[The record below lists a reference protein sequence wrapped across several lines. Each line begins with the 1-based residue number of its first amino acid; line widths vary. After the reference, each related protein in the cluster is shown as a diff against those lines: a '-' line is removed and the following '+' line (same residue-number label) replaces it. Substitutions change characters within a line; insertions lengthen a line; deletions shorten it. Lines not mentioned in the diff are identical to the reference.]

1 MYIIPTCWWVIR
13 TIWGN
18 RYLVPHYSA
27 RPIRFVSRGPPVSSV
42 TLPIDWPRRRGKT
55 PNRAW
60 AKETIISWTQQSRTG
75 KKQGGK
81 ALSIPPSFPVLC
93 LFFFSAR
100 SLFCSFRLPK
110 TLKQVSWLPYNET
123 RLYLDGFVNSMK
135 LCSKAINVSGS
146 LCKTSERSRKW
157 WSWRRVNTFNEAQVN
172 NRK

>member
-1 MYIIPTCWWVIR
+1 MGNQDNLGKSLPGPLSLIIP
-13 TIWGN
+13 
-18 RYLVPHYSA
+18 
-27 RPIRFVSRGPPVSSV
+27 RGQYASCHVFHPFSSV

-75 KKQGGK
+75 KKPGGK

-93 LFFFSAR
+93 LLFFSAR

-110 TLKQVSWLPYNET
+110 TLKQASWLPYNET

-146 LCKTSERSRKW
+146 LYKTSERSRKW